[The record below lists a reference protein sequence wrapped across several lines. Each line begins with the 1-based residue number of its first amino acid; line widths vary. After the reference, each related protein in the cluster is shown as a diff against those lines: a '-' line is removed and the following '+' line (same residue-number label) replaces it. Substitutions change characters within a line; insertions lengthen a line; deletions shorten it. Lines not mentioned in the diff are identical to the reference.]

1 MYRAVFMNRNEV
13 LKLLDQKKINY
24 RCVEHPA
31 VYTMEQMHALH
42 LEGDAWIAKNLFLR
56 DDKKK
61 NYYLVSIGTD
71 DAVNLK
77 SLRQVIG
84 SRPLSFASDQ
94 DLQKLLK
101 LEKGSVTPLGILNDE
116 TCTVHFLADMRFHK
130 QLIGVHPLE
139 NTATVWLPTEDLMEL
154 LKEHGNP
161 VQFIQ
166 VQQIL

>member
-24 RCVEHPA
+24 RCVDHPA

-42 LEGDAWIAKNLFLR
+42 LDGDDLIAKNLFLR

-61 NYYLVSIGTD
+61 NYYLISIGTD

-77 SLRQVIG
+77 ELRQVIG
-84 SRPLSFASDQ
+84 SRPLSFASDG
-94 DLQKLLK
+94 DLKKLLN

-116 TCTVHFLADMRFHK
+116 TCMVHFFADLRFKNH
-130 QLIGVHPLE
+130 LIGVHPME
-139 NTATVWLPTEDLMEL
+139 NTATVWLPAEDLMEL

-161 VQFIQ
+161 VQYIQ
-166 VQQIL
+166 IHQIL